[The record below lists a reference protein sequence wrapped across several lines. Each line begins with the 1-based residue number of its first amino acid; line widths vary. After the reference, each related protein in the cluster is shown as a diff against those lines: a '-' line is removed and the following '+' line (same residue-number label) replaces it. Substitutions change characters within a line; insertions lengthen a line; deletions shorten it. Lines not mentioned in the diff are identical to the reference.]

1 MLSTSFQ
8 VITFFYTVALGV
20 FVSGLLL
27 KKNFK
32 GEVIKKFSTSMLTMA
47 VAFAIWGIGL
57 ILGAQ
62 GALLATIV
70 SIGLLVFS
78 IAQIINIYLVAYDEK
93 TTYKYTYLSYGIG
106 LLILIFV
113 LRMFLPSDAFIAEN
127 GMIFF
132 NPNETVNFFE
142 ILFISSALIPANLV
156 VWREMRKQHET
167 SADIFAGSVFAALL
181 GGIMLISTSKV
192 ILLTWVGWAMSFA
205 TVAMIAS
212 ASGFFKRRK

>member
-1 MLSTSFQ
+1 MSLQ
-8 VITFFYTVALGV
+8 VISFFYTVALGV

-47 VAFAIWGIGL
+47 VAFAIWGVGL

-62 GALLATIV
+62 EALLATIV

-78 IAQIINIYLVAYDEK
+78 IAQVINIYLVAYDEK
-93 TTYKYTYLSYGIG
+93 ITYKYTYLSYGIG

-132 NPNETVNFFE
+132 NPNETVNFLE
-142 ILFISSALIPANLV
+142 VLFISSALIPANLV

-167 SADIFAGSVFAALL
+167 SADIFAGTVFAALL
-181 GGIMLISTSKV
+181 GGIMLITTSKV
-192 ILLTWVGWAMSFA
+192 LLLTWVGWAMSVA
-205 TVAMIAS
+205 TIAMVVSTA
-212 ASGFFKRRK
+212 GLLRKK